1 MLGVI
6 TQGITLEHVCIS
18 ALGIVTYMYTCSID
32 CDPVN
37 NMTAS
42 RSSDAQTH
50 IEHSRTIIQ
59 NGTTGES
66 TRHHN

>member
-18 ALGIVTYMYTCSID
+18 AFGIVTYMYTYSID
-32 CDPVN
+32 CDPVG

-42 RSSDAQTH
+42 RSSDAQTR
-50 IEHSRTIIQ
+50 IKRSRTISQ
-59 NGTTGES
+59 NGTTEES
-66 TRHHN
+66 TGHHK